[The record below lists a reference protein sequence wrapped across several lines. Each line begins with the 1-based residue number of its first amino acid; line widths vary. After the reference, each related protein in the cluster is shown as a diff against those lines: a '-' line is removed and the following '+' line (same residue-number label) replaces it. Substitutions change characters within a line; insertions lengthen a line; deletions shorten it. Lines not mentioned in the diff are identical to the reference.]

1 MTLLSVLVLLYH
13 GRTNLSDGREE
24 KNVVE
29 TRGSREVLISAAAQ
43 FCLFTSLHPPHL
55 ATMLYSP
62 AQCLLAA
69 FSLLT
74 LSSGQLLTAID
85 PG

>member
-1 MTLLSVLVLLYH
+1 MTSLSVLVLLYH

-29 TRGSREVLISAAAQ
+29 TRGSREVLISAAQ

>member
-29 TRGSREVLISAAAQ
+29 TRGREVLISAAAQ

-69 FSLLT
+69 FCLLT